1 MAISSD
7 DTSSDARGDRF
18 GATVAEHWRLFAR
31 LADGVVFVVP
41 ALIPVAPAGATTSPV
56 IVAAGDIDVRT

>member
-1 MAISSD
+1 
-7 DTSSDARGDRF
+7 
-18 GATVAEHWRLFAR
+18 LFAR